1 MRLGGFWGITGPMLV
16 IATKQNGLESI
27 LPMLNAVSSNREII
41 TDLKSELV
49 YLLHAIDKI
58 PKKYFPPDNFPTI
71 ESFDKSI
78 RYANGKLFAE
88 GIDEQDFYMSL
99 ATGCVIYLLKKHS
112 KSGTNFSLELKPVS
126 GIDDPACIDNR
137 LTVINKGLQKG
148 EQSPTEF

>member
-99 ATGCVIYLLKKHS
+99 ATGCVIY
-112 KSGTNFSLELKPVS
+112 
-126 GIDDPACIDNR
+126 
-137 LTVINKGLQKG
+137 
-148 EQSPTEF
+148 